1 VISRV
6 ETEELVENEE
16 FDEARDASRRTR
28 LANERTL
35 MAWVRSGLAAFAVG
49 LGAGKL
55 VPELSGGS
63 DLPFEL
69 VGAGFAVLGV
79 LFILYG
85 YVRHQEVERA
95 LARGEYVSP
104 SRAFTVALT
113 VLGTCLGLAILVLVF
128 VSG

>member
-1 VISRV
+1 M
-6 ETEELVENEE
+6 ENEE

>member
-1 VISRV
+1 M
-6 ETEELVENEE
+6 NGHG
-16 FDEARDASRRTR
+16 FDEARDATRRTR

-55 VPELSGGS
+55 IPELSGGT

-69 VGAGFAVLGV
+69 VGVGFAVLGV
-79 LFILYG
+79 VFILYG
-85 YVRHQEVERA
+85 YIRHREVEEA
-95 LARGEYVSP
+95 LDRGEYVSP
-104 SRAFTVALT
+104 SRGVIVALT
-113 VLGTCLGLAILVLVF
+113 LLGAVLGIAIIVLVF